1 MIEVQSLQKK
11 YGDVLAV
18 DGVSFRAEPGRIFGL
33 LGPNGAGKTTTLG
46 CISGLLQP
54 SSGVIKVLGYDLAMD
69 GRRARCQMGVVPQ
82 ELALYEDLSALENL
96 SFWGG
101 AYGLRG
107 LDLKRRRREILA
119 ATGLLDRAGE
129 KVSQFSGGMKR
140 RLNLACAMMH
150 HPKVLLLDEPTA
162 GVDPQSRARLLDLIR
177 EEARQGACVL
187 YTTHYME
194 EAENLCDQLA
204 IMDKGKVIAGGSLAD
219 LRLQAGE
226 KDVLRL
232 QGVFNPLKVTEALRG
247 LDEVE
252 VVQADEQGVRL
263 VLRDASRKLPLLFQ
277 ALAQAGAEVRETKM
291 TQPNLE
297 SLFIKLTG
305 KELRE

>member
-1 MIEVQSLQKK
+1 
-11 YGDVLAV
+11 
-18 DGVSFRAEPGRIFGL
+18 
-33 LGPNGAGKTTTLG
+33 
-46 CISGLLQP
+46 
-54 SSGVIKVLGYDLAMD
+54 
-69 GRRARCQMGVVPQ
+69 
-82 ELALYEDLSALENL
+82 
-96 SFWGG
+96 
-101 AYGLRG
+101 
-107 LDLKRRRREILA
+107 
-119 ATGLLDRAGE
+119 
-129 KVSQFSGGMKR
+129 
-140 RLNLACAMMH
+140 
-150 HPKVLLLDEPTA
+150 
-162 GVDPQSRARLLDLIR
+162 
-177 EEARQGACVL
+177 
-187 YTTHYME
+187 ME